1 MTVGNTSNISRRN
14 YTKPG
19 KTCGCLEWLCREVQ
33 ISSCRYS
40 KRSNHDVLV
49 DLWKHHW
56 QHPHCSTCIFL
67 NSPSSIYI
75 KHRTRLHFRAVPKLA
90 NSWQAFFVVFFFILQ
105 EFSSMCYFPSPKM
118 TNTQPELCFNI
129 LWLWKIYW
137 QYSTQ
142 FWYWLENLWWRRQ
155 HGNILPIT

>member
-40 KRSNHDVLV
+40 KRSNNDVLV

-90 NSWQAFFVVFFFILQ
+90 NSWQAFFVVFFSFYKNPTPCAIFHLQ
-105 EFSSMCYFPSPKM
+105 RWPRHSLNCVLTFCDSGRY
-118 TNTQPELCFNI
+118 T
-129 LWLWKIYW
+129 
-137 QYSTQ
+137 
-142 FWYWLENLWWRRQ
+142 
-155 HGNILPIT
+155 GNIQLNSDTD